1 MAIVNTKSAAISSR
15 DATPMTLAPAHL
27 VRGVVYQAVGSVE
40 KAGSDSNTSVFR
52 MARLRSSDRVSTVHI
67 LNDAITGG
75 TSYDVGLYRTASDG
89 GAVVDA
95 DIFASAVDLSSAN
108 QTSGLDVTFEATAT
122 NIDKIEKRLWELLG
136 LSADP
141 QIEYDLA
148 LTANTAGAGAGT
160 ISARVAY
167 CAGN

>member
-1 MAIVNTKSAAISSR
+1 MAIVNTKSTAIGNR
-15 DATPMTLAPAHL
+15 DAAPMVLTPAHL
-27 VRGVVYQAVGSVE
+27 VRGVAYQAVGTVE
-40 KAGSDSNTSVFR
+40 KAGSDSNASVYR
-52 MARLRSSDRVSTVHI
+52 VARLRSSDRVSTVHV

-75 TSYDVGLYRTASDG
+75 TSYDVGLYKTADAG

-95 DIFASAVDLSSAN
+95 DLFASAIDLSSA
-108 QTSGLDVTFEATAT
+108 SASAGVDVTYEATPT
-122 NIDKIEKRLWELLG
+122 NIDKVEKRLWELLG

-141 QIEYDLA
+141 QVEYDLA

-160 ISARVAY
+160 ISVRVAY